1 MVYVPL
7 LANVKLVRI
16 YSLYLELYYQ
26 VVLKK

>member
-7 LANVKLVRI
+7 LANVTLVRI

-26 VVLKK
+26 VVLQK